1 MSIRKASQAHN
12 VLKATLGTKLKL
24 NTGADTAVAA
34 KLGRKSV
41 LGECFAVLI
50 RHNKTNRKHLKYQ
63 LETWSVGIVY

>member
-1 MSIRKASQAHN
+1 MSIRQASQPYN

-24 NTGADTAVAA
+24 NKGADTAVAA

-50 RHNKTNRKHLKYQ
+50 
-63 LETWSVGIVY
+63 I